1 MAPRKQGHRP
11 KEKAREKQMGRP
23 KQKARAKPKDRLSKE
38 ARAQRPARSQDK
50 LTDRQMQKKVDD
62 GIKRLVKRSVK
73 RKCPSRSG
81 TAPTAT
87 ISLWRMRALEAE
99 RNVIDLLGEIKQKDE
114 RLEEVMARCKML
126 ETQSLMLNDQLAIE
140 RFAYIRTLENKMRQ
154 NQALEDDVEQKKL
167 GSNDVF

>member
-23 KQKARAKPKDRLSKE
+23 KQKARAKPKDRLRKE

-62 GIKRLVKRSVK
+62 GIKRLVKRPVN

-99 RNVIDLLGEIKQKDE
+99 RNVIDLLGQIKQKDE
-114 RLEEVMARCKML
+114 TLVEVMAQYKVQQI
-126 ETQSLMLNDQLAIE
+126 QSLMLNDQLTVE
-140 RFAYIRTLENKMRQ
+140 RHANIRTIVKAMRQ
-154 NQALEDDVEQKKL
+154 NQVKDDVEQNRL
-167 GSNDVF
+167 GSDDVF